1 MKSNKIVIL
10 CSLLGLIGTSAMNT
24 YPATA
29 KDVAA
34 DEAKQEARAASETNK
49 ANNAV
54 SKGHSFRAGR
64 AAKKAEKA
72 QKNAAEDQAKLQNG
86 AK

>member
-1 MKSNKIVIL
+1 MKANRIVIL
-10 CSLLGLIGTSAMNT
+10 CSTLSILGSL

-29 KDVAA
+29 KDIAA
-34 DEAKQEARAASETNK
+34 DEAKQQAKAAADNEK
-49 ANNAV
+49 AQKEV

-72 QKNAAEDQAKLQNG
+72 EKKAEEDQAKLQNG
-86 AK
+86 GK